1 MRPTN
6 EDLHPATPSRWAGPG
21 RLAVGL
27 AVAASMAWGASPVAA
42 STRAAGGADV
52 TGQLTFGGRVRTY
65 VEHRPPGFRP
75 GLPVVL
81 AFHGGG
87 GTAAGMARISGLD
100 AVADQHDFVVV
111 YPQGVGNSWAGGKGD
126 TPADTAGVDDVGF
139 TAALIDHLAA
149 EDGIDTRRVFATG
162 LSSGG
167 FMTQRLGC
175 QLADRIAGI
184 APVAATLIGTI
195 AQTCAPSRAM
205 PVLEIQGTADP
216 LVPYAG
222 GHVRGRGPG
231 GNPTLSA
238 PATIAHWASVN
249 GCATSPQTADATR
262 RRARR
267 HRRPHRHLHRVR
279 RAGHPLHRRRRRPHL
294 AGRGAVPA
302 RVGRRAHQPPVQR
315 EPDDVVVLRRPAATH
330 LIGASGKRELSG
342 SRRSVTTA
350 R

>member
-1 MRPTN
+1 MRPTS
-6 EDLHPATPSRWAGPG
+6 EDLHPATPPRWAGPG

-27 AVAASMAWGASPVAA
+27 AVAASMAWGASPVGA

-75 GLPVVL
+75 RLPVVL

-195 AQTCAPSRAM
+195 AQTCTPSRPM

-249 GCATSPQTADATR
+249 GCATSPQTATL
-262 RRARR
+262 
-267 HRRPHRHLHRVR
+267 PLVVR
-279 RAGHPLHRRRRRPHL
+279 DRTVVRTDTYTGCAAPVILYTVVGGGHTWPGGEQYL
-294 AGRGAVPA
+294 PA
-302 RVGRRAHQPPVQR
+302 LVVGRTSRQFNASQTMWSFFAGLPPR
-315 EPDDVVVLRRPAATH
+315 T
-330 LIGASGKRELSG
+330 
-342 SRRSVTTA
+342 
-350 R
+350 

>member
-1 MRPTN
+1 M
-6 EDLHPATPSRWAGPG
+6 
-21 RLAVGL
+21 
-27 AVAASMAWGASPVAA
+27 
-42 STRAAGGADV
+42 
-52 TGQLTFGGRVRTY
+52 
-65 VEHRPPGFRP
+65 
-75 GLPVVL
+75 L

-126 TPADTAGVDDVGF
+126 TPADRAGVDDVGF
-139 TAALIDHLAA
+139 TAALIDHLADQ
-149 EDGIDTRRVFATG
+149 DGIDTRRVFATG

-195 AQTCAPSRAM
+195 AQTCTPSRPM

-231 GNPTLSA
+231 GNPDPL
-238 PATIAHWASVN
+238 P
-249 GCATSPQTADATR
+249 
-262 RRARR
+262 
-267 HRRPHRHLHRVR
+267 RP
-279 RAGHPLHRRRRRPHL
+279 
-294 AGRGAVPA
+294 
-302 RVGRRAHQPPVQR
+302 
-315 EPDDVVVLRRPAATH
+315 
-330 LIGASGKRELSG
+330 
-342 SRRSVTTA
+342 RRSPTGRV
-350 R
+350 